1 MTITELVG
9 SAVILI
15 LTFLLYKR
23 KNNAEIAKTEIEVM
37 QKALSTF
44 KDFTEQLT
52 ERVNELT
59 AQVNT
64 LTNINEKLQ
73 LEVSNLESILKHKS

>member
-1 MTITELVG
+1 MTLTEIIG
-9 SAVILI
+9 SVVILF
-15 LTFLLYKR
+15 LTYLLYQR
-23 KNNAEIAKTEIEVM
+23 KNSAEIAKTEIEVM
-37 QKALSTF
+37 QKALSTLGE
-44 KDFTEQLT
+44 FTNQLT
-52 ERVNELT
+52 ERVHELT